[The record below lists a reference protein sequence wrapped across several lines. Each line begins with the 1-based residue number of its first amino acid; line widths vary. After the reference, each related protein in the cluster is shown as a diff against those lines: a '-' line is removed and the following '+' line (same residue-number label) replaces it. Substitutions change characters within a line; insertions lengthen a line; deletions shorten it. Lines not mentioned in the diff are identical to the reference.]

1 MTECDWSVGCLDQ
14 WAYTHIILEVFV
26 RVISLLLWSCQF
38 TGKKKFE
45 HRLKKSATVNVFSV
59 AIEVFVYSYFPY
71 QSHLPLERSRDR
83 EVDPRG
89 LCLPVAF
96 MCPKKLKKP
105 IKRKKKFCL
114 QLSHFGYF
122 RKSSKVN
129 FWCFLFR
136 RNWFKIGI
144 IQNDFKDLTIWA
156 VKIQV

>member
-1 MTECDWSVGCLDQ
+1 MRLVSWVFGPMSIHLYNFENFCTSYISV
-14 WAYTHIILEVFV
+14 I
-26 RVISLLLWSCQF
+26 VIMPVYWQ
-38 TGKKKFE
+38 KKFE

-129 FWCFLFR
+129 F
-136 RNWFKIGI
+136 
-144 IQNDFKDLTIWA
+144 
-156 VKIQV
+156 